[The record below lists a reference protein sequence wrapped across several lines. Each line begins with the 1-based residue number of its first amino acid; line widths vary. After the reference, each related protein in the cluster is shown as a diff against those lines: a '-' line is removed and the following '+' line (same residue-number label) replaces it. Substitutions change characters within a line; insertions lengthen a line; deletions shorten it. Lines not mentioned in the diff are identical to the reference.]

1 MNMNHEHTHPKH
13 GTTLTFNE
21 KIHKILH
28 HWLNH
33 NDEHAQTYLD
43 WAEKAKANAMS
54 EVGTLLEEAAEIT
67 KEISKKF
74 EEALAQ
80 MKGQD

>member
-1 MNMNHEHTHPKH
+1 MNKNHGHTHPESS
-13 GTTLTFNE
+13 TTLTFNE

-28 HWLNH
+28 HWLTH

-43 WAEKAKANAMS
+43 WAKKAKANAMP
-54 EVGTLLEEAAEIT
+54 EVATLLEEAADIT
-67 KEISKKF
+67 KAISKKF

-80 MKGQD
+80 TRGQD